1 MYNMPLTIT
10 KRNLQSACD
19 LLQKIKKAI
28 VDQNSNI
35 ENFQMRIFQEHPTQ
49 LEGLYEQFK
58 TFNDSYNTFI
68 NGVKSQ
74 PLWKEGF
81 VSDEDKTTID
91 MLKNKHDL
99 AMREFS
105 DRVEQLSNLQRTGF
119 SSTHD
124 PHNQVIDAIN
134 LARQEHAAEE
144 GRGLKRRKTS
154 RKGKSGRKGKS
165 NKRGK
170 SGRKGK
176 SSKRGKSGRKGK
188 TGRRGKR

>member
-1 MYNMPLTIT
+1 MYNMTLTIT

-68 NGVKSQ
+68 NGVKNQ
-74 PLWKEGF
+74 DLWSEGF

-91 MLKNKHDL
+91 MLQDKHGR
-99 AMREFS
+99 AMNEFS
-105 DRVEQLSNLQRTGF
+105 QRVEQLSNLKRTGF

-134 LARQEHAAEE
+134 LTRQEHAAEE
-144 GRGLKRRKTS
+144 AAAREKEK
-154 RKGKSGRKGKS
+154 
-165 NKRGK
+165 
-170 SGRKGK
+170 
-176 SSKRGKSGRKGK
+176 
-188 TGRRGKR
+188 